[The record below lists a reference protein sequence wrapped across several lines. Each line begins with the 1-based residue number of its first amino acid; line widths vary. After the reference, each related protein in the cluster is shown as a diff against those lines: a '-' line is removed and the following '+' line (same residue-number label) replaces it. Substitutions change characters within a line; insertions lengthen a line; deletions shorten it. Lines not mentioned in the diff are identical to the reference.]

1 MAVGLLVLQA
11 DGPALESW
19 TDLALF
25 ALVAAI
31 CAPRTIS
38 FADRVGNV
46 SVGFVLVFAAMVR
59 FGATA
64 AVVSALVAGVAATLF
79 QSKRAFPRTWVVL
92 FNASVLV
99 ISAWLAWR
107 VYVAAGGECPPT
119 NLRTVWLAATL
130 AAATYYASNALLVVL
145 AAAVAEATNPLSVL
159 RDSVLWMGPIY
170 LAGASLGVL
179 IAESHRVAGPG
190 VFAAIVPLLWVVH
203 QAFKNHIEKL
213 RAELDCAREQRRRAD
228 QAATAYRRTVESLA
242 ATVDARD
249 PHTHGHTRRVQ
260 RLAAALAEAMGCDA
274 QLAET
279 VHTGALLH
287 DVGKIGIPDQVLT
300 KDGRLTEE
308 EFAVVR
314 THASL
319 GADIVA
325 RAEFDGA
332 VAAVV
337 RHHHERWD
345 GSGYPGGLV
354 GEETPLAA
362 RIVAVADVYDALTS
376 DRPYRRAWPETE
388 AVRYIIQNAAR
399 RYDPRA
405 CEALPA
411 ALARLNEE
419 EPSWHGEGLRST
431 GPAKART
438 ARGRVLSAQTR
449 PGTMVEPPPEGE
461 GRTEAIRDMA
471 SRLHGV
477 LEVELGALFLVDRS
491 LGELSSRAL
500 FGRRRAALEALHIP
514 LGAGVTGAAAEAG
527 FPIYDAPAE
536 TDLLMSGVNGE
547 LADVALAAAV
557 PILGRSGDALGAITV
572 YRDTPLRPEEKS
584 LLLRAAAEA
593 AAAMEALP
601 TAVHSLSV
609 GPAQPNARTA

>member
-1 MAVGLLVLQA
+1 VLQVNGQV
-11 DGPALESW
+11 DSW

-25 ALVAAI
+25 ALVAAL
-31 CAPRTIS
+31 CAPRTVS

-59 FGATA
+59 FGPAA
-64 AVVSALVAGVAATLF
+64 AVTSALVAGVAATLF
-79 QSKRAFPRTWVVL
+79 QSGRAFPRTWVVL

-99 ISAWLAWR
+99 TSAWLSWR
-107 VYVAAGGECPPT
+107 VYVAAGGTCPPADI
-119 NLRTVWLAATL
+119 RTVWLPATL

-145 AAAVAEATNPLSVL
+145 AAAVADASNPLSVL

-179 IAESHRVAGPG
+179 IAESHRLAGPG
-190 VFAAIVPLLWVVH
+190 VFVAIVPLLWVIH

-213 RAELDCAREQRRRAD
+213 RAELDCVREQRRRAD
-228 QAATAYRRTVESLA
+228 QAAAAYRRTVESLA

-260 RLAAALAEAMGCDA
+260 HLAGALARAMGCDPEV
-274 QLAET
+274 AET

-287 DVGKIGIPDQVLT
+287 DVGKIGIPDHVLI

-308 EFAVVR
+308 EFAVAR

-325 RAEFDGA
+325 RAEFEGA
-332 VAAVV
+332 IAAVV

-388 AVRYIIQNAAR
+388 AVRYIMQNAGR
-399 RYDPRA
+399 RYDPRV

-411 ALARLNEE
+411 ALDRLSEE
-419 EPSWHGEGLRST
+419 DPTWRGEGRPAAGTSEPRAGR
-431 GPAKART
+431 GP
-438 ARGRVLSAQTR
+438 VLAAQTR
-449 PGTMVEPPPEGE
+449 PDARDDTPPEGE
-461 GRTEAIRDMA
+461 GMAETIRDMVQ
-471 SRLHGV
+471 RLSGV

-491 LGELSSRAL
+491 LGELCSRAL
-500 FGRRRAALEALHIP
+500 FGRRQTAVETLRIP

-536 TDLLMSGVNGE
+536 TDLLMSGVNGK
-547 LADVALAAAV
+547 LADIALAAAV

-593 AAAMEALP
+593 AAALESLP
-601 TAVHSLSV
+601 PTVHPLSV
-609 GPAQPNARTA
+609 GPARRSARIA